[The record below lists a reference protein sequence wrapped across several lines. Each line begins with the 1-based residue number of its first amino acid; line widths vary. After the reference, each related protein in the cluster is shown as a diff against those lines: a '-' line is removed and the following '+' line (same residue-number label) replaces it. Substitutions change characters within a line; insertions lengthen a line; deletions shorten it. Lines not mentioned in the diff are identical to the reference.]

1 MEMKLSRSSAGKL
14 AAVCKLN
21 EPRPLSRCWP
31 FTSAT
36 HNLPLSL
43 SAPSQCEPP
52 PHPPPSTTST
62 SLLSLSCHLPDAAA
76 HSAPPALHLL
86 KPRRR
91 LFSTSSSHL
100 EVSIPGGIIR
110 RLAPRGGERG
120 VSIWGRDSFTGAAS
134 KFSVSDK
141 TFPHY
146 NKCIQQI

>member
-36 HNLPLSL
+36 HNQPLSL
-43 SAPSQCEPP
+43 SAPSHCEPP
-52 PHPPPSTTST
+52 
-62 SLLSLSCHLPDAAA
+62 L
-76 HSAPPALHLL
+76 PPALHHHHLSAVTQLSSPGRCSTQRTSSPSPPQTKTSTLL
-86 KPRRR
+86 NLFVPSGSFHPRRHHS
-91 LFSTSSSHL
+91 LSGST
-100 EVSIPGGIIR
+100 R
-110 RLAPRGGERG
+110 WGEG